1 MAQTVAASIL
11 VERVPLGA
19 LFLACLKVSLLG
31 LGGSLVWAR
40 RIVVDQ
46 KRWMD
51 DREFADT
58 LTLCQ
63 FMPGPHIVG
72 ITVCVGSR
80 LRGSIGAI
88 PRSGV
93 SSCCPGWSGCRSAA
107 YASAMSISQHC
118 RTSSAGSPLQP
129 PVC

>member
-1 MAQTVAASIL
+1 MGAGKCYADRGISEAKRKMAQTVAASIL

-40 RIVVDQ
+40 RIGVDQ

-63 FMPGPHIVG
+63 FMPGPNIV
-72 ITVCVGSR
+72 
-80 LRGSIGAI
+80 
-88 PRSGV
+88 
-93 SSCCPGWSGCRSAA
+93 
-107 YASAMSISQHC
+107 
-118 RTSSAGSPLQP
+118 
-129 PVC
+129 